1 MKKRLLWIIAA
12 ITMALMMALAFTACG
27 GSGDEETTET
37 AAEKTTAAADQD
49 AEGKIAV
56 GISWQEDIDQKEH
69 GEDLLAYIH
78 TVEKAGGEP
87 VLLDLV
93 KDQAG
98 AKAELAKVDCLIMTG
113 GEDID
118 PSYYDEESDPKL
130 EDVNKER
137 DVSDFALLQEAID
150 EDMPVLCTCRGMQ
163 LLNVLSGGSLI
174 QDIPTSEEYKD
185 TQEQIKHRD
194 PAEEDF
200 TYHDITIEED
210 SLLAKIAGGTTLNA
224 NSWHH
229 QGIKEVGDK
238 LKVTAKSEDGMIE
251 GLERT
256 DCTYVVGVQF
266 HPEWNVEEGDD
277 SYLVFFT
284 DLMNQVGA
292 TEENQEK

>member
-1 MKKRLLWIIAA
+1 MRKHKLWFAA
-12 ITMALMMALAFTACG
+12 IVSLILVMAMSFTACG
-27 GSGDEETTET
+27 GSGDEGTTDATE
-37 AAEKTTAAADQD
+37 AADAAA
-49 AEGKIAV
+49 KIAV
-56 GISWQEDIDQKEH
+56 GISWQEDINQEEH

-93 KDQAG
+93 KDQEG
-98 AKAELAKVDCLIMTG
+98 AKAELAKVDCLVMTG

-118 PSYYDEESDPKL
+118 PSYYGEEPDPNL

-137 DVSDFALLQEAID
+137 DVSDMAMLQEAID

-163 LLNVLSGGSLI
+163 LLNVVSGGSLI

-185 TQEQIKHRD
+185 SKLQHRD

-200 TYHDITIEED
+200 TYHELKIEEG
-210 SLLAKIAGGTTLNA
+210 SQLARIVGDATLNA

-229 QGIKEVGDK
+229 QGVKEVGDN
-238 LKVTAKSEDGMIE
+238 LKVTATSEDGMIE

-256 DCTYVVGVQF
+256 DCSYVVGVQF
-266 HPEWNVEEGDD
+266 HPEWHVEEGDD
-277 SYLVFFT
+277 SFDYTVFFT
-284 DLMNQVGA
+284 DLMDQVD
-292 TEENQEK
+292 K